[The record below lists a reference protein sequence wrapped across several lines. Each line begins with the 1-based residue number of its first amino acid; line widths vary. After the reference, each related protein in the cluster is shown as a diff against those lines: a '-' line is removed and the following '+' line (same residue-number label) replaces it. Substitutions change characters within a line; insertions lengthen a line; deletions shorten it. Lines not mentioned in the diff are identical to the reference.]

1 MKLFYRTMG
10 KGNPLLILHGLFGN
24 SDNWLPSARQLA
36 KDHLVYLLDMRNHGK
51 SPHDPVFNLAS
62 MVEDIYEFITDLG
75 IREVSLIG
83 HSMGGLVAM
92 NFAFEYPHRVQRI
105 AVIDIAP
112 RAYPVMHDD
121 IMKHLQNIDLKKIKT
136 RHDAELQLDDYI
148 PSRRVRQFLLKNLYR
163 QDDGRFAWRL
173 NLPVI
178 AKQLPEIRKGILNPH
193 RISVPV
199 LFIRGGLSDYVQDED
214 ISRISDLFTDYK
226 IETIDGASH
235 WVHSDAP
242 EQLNESLHHFF
253 SPLSQV

>member
-1 MKLFYRTMG
+1 MKLFYRTLG

-24 SDNWLPSARQLA
+24 SDNWLPSAKHLA
-36 KDHLVYLLDMRNHGK
+36 GDYRVYLLDMRNHGK
-51 SPHDPVFNLAS
+51 SPHDQVFNLVS

-75 IREVSLIG
+75 IRKVSLIG

-92 NFAFEYPHRVQRI
+92 NFAFEYSHRVQRMAI
-105 AVIDIAP
+105 IDIAP

-121 IMKHLQNIDLKKIKT
+121 ILTHLQNIDLRMIKT
-136 RHDAELQLDDYI
+136 RHDADLQLADHI

-163 QDDGRFAWRL
+163 QDDSRFAWRL

-178 AKQLPEIRKGILNPH
+178 AQQLSEIRKGILNPH

-199 LFIRGGLSDYVQDED
+199 LFIRGGLSDYVREED
-214 ISRISDLFTDYK
+214 RSRISDLFSDYK
-226 IETIDGASH
+226 IETIDRASH

-242 EQLNESLHHFF
+242 EQLNASLRHFF
-253 SPLSQV
+253 SPLTRV